1 MRMYDFK
8 NKLAEMI
15 NQSGL
20 SIEEVYY
27 IWKDLFDEITI
38 NYNSVIKQEQQQV
51 QKEEENKEDDEE
63 VHE

>member
-38 NYNSVIKQEQQQV
+38 NYNSVIKQEQQERLKQ
-51 QKEEENKEDDEE
+51 QEQEENKEE
-63 VHE
+63 

>member
-8 NKLAEMI
+8 TKLAEII

-27 IWKDLFDEITI
+27 VWKDLFDEITI
-38 NYNSVIKQEQQQV
+38 NYNSIIKQEQEQV
-51 QKEEENKEDDEE
+51 QEEEDKEDSEE